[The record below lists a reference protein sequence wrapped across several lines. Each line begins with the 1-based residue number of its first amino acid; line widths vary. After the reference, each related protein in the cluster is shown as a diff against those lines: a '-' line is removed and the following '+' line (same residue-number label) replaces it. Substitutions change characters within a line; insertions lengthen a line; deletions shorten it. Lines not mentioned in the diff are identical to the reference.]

1 MRYLSPLAIALR
13 HGTAARAYRQNCYLE
28 VMPNFSP
35 DSAFV
40 RRVLVSP
47 NHDARGRSIDMVV
60 LHYTGMR
67 STDAAL
73 KRLCDPAA
81 RVSSHYVVLEDGEI
95 CQLVPEAERAWHAG
109 VSSWDGATD
118 INARSIGIEIANPGH
133 DLGYPDFPDAQIAAV
148 IALCR
153 DLILRQSI
161 AAARFL
167 AHSDVAPAR
176 KPDPG
181 EKFPW
186 RQLADAGI
194 GIWVEP
200 TEIMPG
206 PELDPGDH
214 SEIVS
219 RLQNEFREFGYGL
232 TPTGTYDQSTKEVVI
247 AFQRHFRPARVD
259 GIVDY
264 STYET
269 LKRLL
274 AARAS
279 AA

>member
-1 MRYLSPLAIALR
+1 MQSFA
-13 HGTAARAYRQNCYLE
+13 
-28 VMPNFSP
+28 P
-35 DSAFV
+35 DSALV
-40 RRVLVSP
+40 QRVLASP
-47 NHDARGRSIDMVV
+47 NRDERGRIADMIV
-60 LHYTGMR
+60 LHYTGMQ
-67 STDAAL
+67 SAEAAL
-73 KRLCDPAA
+73 KRLCDPSA
-81 RVSSHYVVLEDGEI
+81 RVSSHYVVLENGEV
-95 CQLVPEAERAWHAG
+95 CQLVPETERAWHAG
-109 VSSWDGATD
+109 VSGWEGETD
-118 INARSIGIEIANPGH
+118 INSRSIGIEIANPGH
-133 DLGYPDFPDAQIAAV
+133 DLGYPDFPEAQIDAV
-148 IALCR
+148 VALCR
-153 DLILRQSI
+153 DIVLRRQI
-161 AAARFL
+161 PAARVL

-186 RQLADAGI
+186 RRLADAGI

-214 SEIVS
+214 SEIVTK
-219 RLQNEFREFGYGL
+219 LQNEFREFGYNL
-232 TPTGTYDQSTKEVVI
+232 TATGTYDQATKEVVI

-274 AARAS
+274 AARAVV
-279 AA
+279 A

>member
-1 MRYLSPLAIALR
+1 
-13 HGTAARAYRQNCYLE
+13 
-28 VMPNFSP
+28 MPSFPP
-35 DSAFV
+35 DSALV
-40 RRVLVSP
+40 QRVLPSP
-47 NHDARGRSIDMVV
+47 NYDPRGRNIDMIL

-73 KRLCDPAA
+73 KRLCDPSA

-95 CQLVPEAERAWHAG
+95 CQLVPETERAWHAG
-109 VSSWDGATD
+109 VSSWEGKTD
-118 INARSIGIEIANPGH
+118 INARSIGIEIGNPGH
-133 DLGYPDFPDAQIAAV
+133 DFGYPDFPDAQIDAV
-148 IALCR
+148 TALCR
-153 DLILRQSI
+153 DLMLRREVP
-161 AAARFL
+161 AARVL
-167 AHSDVAPAR
+167 AHSDVAPSR

-186 RQLADAGI
+186 RQLAEAGV

-214 SEIVS
+214 SEIV
-219 RLQNEFREFGYGL
+219 RKLQGEFRAFGYNL
-232 TPTGTYDQSTKEVVI
+232 APTGTYDQATKEVVI

-274 AARAS
+274 AARAG
-279 AA
+279 

>member
-1 MRYLSPLAIALR
+1 MTNFTPDSPL
-13 HGTAARAYRQNCYLE
+13 
-28 VMPNFSP
+28 
-35 DSAFV
+35 V
-40 RRVLVSP
+40 RRVLPSP
-47 NHDARGRSIDMVV
+47 NRDDRGRDADMIV

-73 KRLCDPAA
+73 QRLCDPAA

-95 CQLVPEAERAWHAG
+95 CQLVLEQERAWHAD
-109 VSSWDGATD
+109 VSSWEGATD
-118 INARSIGIEIANPGH
+118 INSRSIGIEIANPGH
-133 DLGYPDFPDAQIAAV
+133 DLGYPDFPDPQVTAV
-148 IALCR
+148 ITLCR
-153 DLILRQSI
+153 DILERRKI
-161 AAARFL
+161 PPARVL

-186 RQLADAGI
+186 RRLADAGI
-194 GIWVEP
+194 GLWVEP
-200 TEIMPG
+200 TGIMPG

-214 SEIVS
+214 SEIVT
-219 RLQNEFREFGYGL
+219 RLQKEFSTFGYGL
-232 TPTGTYDQSTKEVVI
+232 APTGTYDQATKEVVT

-274 AARAS
+274 AARAV
-279 AA
+279 A

>member
-1 MRYLSPLAIALR
+1 MSSFP
-13 HGTAARAYRQNCYLE
+13 
-28 VMPNFSP
+28 P
-35 DSAFV
+35 DSPVV
-40 RRVLVSP
+40 RRVRVSP
-47 NHDARGRSIDMVV
+47 NHDARGRSIDMII
-60 LHYTGMR
+60 LHYTGMK
-67 STDAAL
+67 STQAAL
-73 KRLCDPAA
+73 ERLCDPVA
-81 RVSSHYVVLEDGEI
+81 RVSSHYLAMEDGEI
-95 CQLVPEAERAWHAG
+95 VQLVPEAERAWHAG
-109 VSSWDGATD
+109 VSSWEGESD
-118 INARSIGIEIANPGH
+118 INARSIGVEIANPGH
-133 DLGYPDFPDAQIAAV
+133 DLGYPDFPDAQIEAV

-153 DLILRQSI
+153 DVMKRRGIP
-161 AAARFL
+161 AARVL

-186 RQLADAGI
+186 PRLAAAGI

-200 TEIMPG
+200 TAIVPG

-219 RLQNEFREFGYGL
+219 RLQKEFHEFGYDL
-232 TPTGTYDQSTKEVVI
+232 NATGMYDQATREVVI

-274 AARAS
+274 AARAF

>member
-1 MRYLSPLAIALR
+1 
-13 HGTAARAYRQNCYLE
+13 
-28 VMPNFSP
+28 MPSFSP

-109 VSSWDGATD
+109 VSSWEGATD
-118 INARSIGIEIANPGH
+118 VNARSIGIEIANPGH

-153 DLILRQSI
+153 DLILRRGI
-161 AAARFL
+161 AAARVL

-200 TEIMPG
+200 T
-206 PELDPGDH
+206 
-214 SEIVS
+214 
-219 RLQNEFREFGYGL
+219 
-232 TPTGTYDQSTKEVVI
+232 
-247 AFQRHFRPARVD
+247 
-259 GIVDY
+259 
-264 STYET
+264 
-269 LKRLL
+269 
-274 AARAS
+274 
-279 AA
+279 

>member
-1 MRYLSPLAIALR
+1 MFDFP
-13 HGTAARAYRQNCYLE
+13 
-28 VMPNFSP
+28 P
-35 DSAFV
+35 DSALV
-40 RRVLVSP
+40 RHVLVSP
-47 NHDARGRSIDMVV
+47 NHDTRTTLPDMIL

-67 STDAAL
+67 SSEAAL
-73 KRLCDPAA
+73 KRLCDPDA
-81 RVSSHYVVLEDGEI
+81 RVSSHYVVMEDGAVY
-95 CQLVPEAERAWHAG
+95 QLVRESERAWHAG
-109 VSSWDGATD
+109 ISCWDGETD
-118 INARSIGIEIANPGH
+118 VNSRSIGIEIANPGH
-133 DLGYPDFPDAQIAAV
+133 DLGYPDFPDAQIEVV
-148 IALCR
+148 IGLCR
-153 DLILRQSI
+153 DIL
-161 AAARFL
+161 ARRRISPGRVL

-186 RQLADAGI
+186 ARLADAGV

-200 TEIMPG
+200 TAIMPG

-214 SEIVS
+214 SEIVAK
-219 RLQNEFREFGYGL
+219 LQEEFRAFGYDLQSSGV
-232 TPTGTYDQSTKEVVI
+232 YDQATREVVT
-247 AFQRHFRPARVD
+247 AFQRHFRPTRVD

-279 AA
+279 VA

>member
-1 MRYLSPLAIALR
+1 
-13 HGTAARAYRQNCYLE
+13 
-28 VMPNFSP
+28 MPSFQP
-35 DSAFV
+35 DSALV
-40 RRVLVSP
+40 YRVLVSP
-47 NHDARGRSIDMVV
+47 NHDARGRSIDMIV

-73 KRLCDPAA
+73 QRLCDPAA

-109 VSSWDGATD
+109 VSSWEGETD

-153 DLILRQSI
+153 DLMLRRGI
-161 AAARFL
+161 AAARVL

-186 RQLADAGI
+186 RRLAEAGN
-194 GIWVEP
+194 GNRVEP
-200 TEIMPG
+200 TEKNPS
-206 PELDPGDH
+206 PEHDPGDPK
-214 SEIVS
+214 EIVS
-219 RLQNEFREFGYGL
+219 RLQSEFREFGYDL
-232 TPTGTYDQSTKEVVI
+232 AATGTYDQATKEVVI

-274 AARAS
+274 SARALV
-279 AA
+279 A